1 VGFSWFPSSAWE
13 PEARQGGAF
22 PSGAW
27 EPGKGPAP
35 PSSPRSCVG
44 ILRDHG
50 ITVPVT
56 VTKRNL
62 RNDGYLLRR
71 ESSMLRR
78 AGQVRAEAYPT
89 GLVSGSQS
97 VGTSR
102 SGGNARRASVGRR
115 GGRPAGAPSRP
126 DGPPSGCSPYG
137 ESWTLPRPSSRPSPQ
152 AAKRRRTPERPGH
165 CVPTQERR
173 DEQGELGF
181 AVVGP
186 RRDLVVRDRM
196 GVPLWFPHVWQD
208 SHFGGGSQ
216 ADLRHGV
223 RVISHGCAAAA

>member
-1 VGFSWFPSSAWE
+1 M
-13 PEARQGGAF
+13 RGGRL
-22 PSGAW
+22 SGDGEDVPQAPHLVPTVPRRDVRRAANLGCSRAPLPLR
-27 EPGKGPAP
+27 PGCGAGILPAASLAGGTPAP
-35 PSSPRSCVG
+35 PGFP
-44 ILRDHG
+44 
-50 ITVPVT
+50 
-56 VTKRNL
+56 K
-62 RNDGYLLRR
+62 
-71 ESSMLRR
+71 
-78 AGQVRAEAYPT
+78 
-89 GLVSGSQS
+89 
-97 VGTSR
+97 
-102 SGGNARRASVGRR
+102 GG
-115 GGRPAGAPSRP
+115 
-126 DGPPSGCSPYG
+126 
-137 ESWTLPRPSSRPSPQ
+137 
-152 AAKRRRTPERPGH
+152 TPERPRH